1 MNTKVKTF
9 VNSTPTKNFIPISQ
23 FKVEP
28 TYNTIDVV
36 EPDNGNNMMFYI
48 GAILIL
54 AILGINIFLY
64 MGLYTELFAD
74 TAKPFLQY
82 MVSAFGYTLEEGTKI
97 TTDNIHSGAVAAV
110 DIASS
115 AKKGVFEE
123 TNDFI
128 DSNMESTQNVTD
140 YDKIKKNKS
149 TYKSPVHDEDGSDI
163 QNNPVTNKKGFCLVG
178 EQQGIRSCITVGKSD
193 TCMSG
198 DIFPSRNLCINPK
211 LRV

>member
-1 MNTKVKTF
+1 MNTKTKSF
-9 VNSTPTKNFIPISQ
+9 VNSIPTKKFVPISK

-28 TYNTIDVV
+28 TSNNIDMAQ
-36 EPDNGNNMMFYI
+36 PDNGNNMMFYI
-48 GAILIL
+48 GIIVVL
-54 AILGINIFLY
+54 AILGINIFFY

-74 TAKPFLQY
+74 TVRPILQNI
-82 MVSAFGYTLEEGTKI
+82 VSAFGYTLAEGSKI
-97 TTDNIHSGAVAAV
+97 TSDNVHSGAVAAI

-115 AKKGVFEE
+115 ATKKGFEQAH
-123 TNDFI
+123 NVI
-128 DSNMESTQNVTD
+128 DSSIEFTKNAPN
-140 YDKIKKNKS
+140 YDNIKKNNS

-178 EQQGIRSCITVGKSD
+178 EQQGIRSCITVEKSD

-198 DIFPSRNLCINPK
+198 EIFPSRNLCINPK